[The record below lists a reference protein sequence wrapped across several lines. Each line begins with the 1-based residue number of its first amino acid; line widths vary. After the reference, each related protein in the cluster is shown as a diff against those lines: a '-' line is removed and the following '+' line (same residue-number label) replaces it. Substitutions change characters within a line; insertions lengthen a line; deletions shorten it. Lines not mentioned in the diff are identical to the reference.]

1 MKINY
6 IAPSCEV
13 VALGVSDTILQGSP
27 LAFGNPGG
35 AGGSQELNEY
45 DIDF

>member
-1 MKINY
+1 MMEY
-6 IAPSCEV
+6 TSPTCQV
-13 VALGVSDTILQGSP
+13 VALGVSETILQGSP

>member
-6 IAPSCEV
+6 IAPSSEV
-13 VALGVSDTILQGSP
+13 VALGVSDTLLQGSP
-27 LAFGNPGG
+27 LTYGIPGG

>member
-27 LAFGNPGG
+27 LTYGIPGG

>member
-1 MKINY
+1 MKIY
-6 IAPSCEV
+6 IAPLCEV
-13 VALGVSDTILQGSP
+13 VALGVSDTLLQGSP
-27 LAFGNPGG
+27 LTYGIPGG

>member
-27 LAFGNPGG
+27 LTYGIPGG
-35 AGGSQELNEY
+35 AGSSQELNEY